1 MADPIAYLHMVFTTC
16 GRSVDVTYILIIKN
30 KSLTL
35 IADFE
40 FLDVTAISSCMACRV
55 SNNGRMILVGIQ
67 IKKIQALVWW
77 FRDLQKLGQPIDVD
91 LWTAA
96 AITNAGI
103 ARHIVNDKPKAD
115 MKAADL

>member
-1 MADPIAYLHMVFTTC
+1 MADPIAYLYMVFTTC

-30 KSLTL
+30 ESLTL

-67 IKKIQALVWW
+67 IKKIQALVW
-77 FRDLQKLGQPIDVD
+77 
-91 LWTAA
+91 
-96 AITNAGI
+96 
-103 ARHIVNDKPKAD
+103 
-115 MKAADL
+115 